1 MIAMNFLNPIIA
13 CSTCRV
19 SMIEGGGDA
28 AGWSIFFL
36 LAVILAVLGGI
47 VFCMIRIARRERENF
62 DPELSDDYRRPEP
75 VR

>member
-1 MIAMNFLNPIIA
+1 MNFLNPLIA

-36 LAVILAVLGGI
+36 LVMILGVLGGI
-47 VFCMIRIARRERENF
+47 VFCMFRIARREKENF
-62 DPELSDDYRRPEP
+62 DPALSDDYCRPESTH
-75 VR
+75 